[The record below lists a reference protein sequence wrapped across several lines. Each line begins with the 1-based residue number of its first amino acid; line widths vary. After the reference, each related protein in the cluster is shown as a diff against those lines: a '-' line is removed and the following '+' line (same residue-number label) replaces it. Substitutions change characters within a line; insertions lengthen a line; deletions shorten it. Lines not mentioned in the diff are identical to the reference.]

1 MRTMIRLAGCGM
13 VLALAV
19 GGLRADEDKVP
30 LDKLP
35 KAVKDSVKKRFPKAV
50 FVEATKET
58 EDGETEYAVTIKV
71 GQTKIDVTLTPDG
84 TITLIERMI
93 TAKDL
98 PKKVMDT
105 LKSRYPRAMIKTIAE
120 VIDVNDG
127 KETLDYY
134 EVVLVTA
141 ARKTL
146 EIEISADGTIKTTED
161 R

>member
-1 MRTMIRLAGCGM
+1 MRTMMQLVGCGM
-13 VLALAV
+13 MLALTV
-19 GGLRADEDKVP
+19 GGLPADEEKVP
-30 LDKLP
+30 LDKMP

-58 EDGETEYAVTIKV
+58 EDGETEYEVTIKI

-84 TITLIERMI
+84 TITLIEKMI
-93 TAKDL
+93 TVRDL
-98 PKKVMDT
+98 PKKTLDT
-105 LKSRYPRAMIKTIAE
+105 LKSKYPRAMISTIKE
-120 VIDVNDG
+120 VIDVTDG

-141 ARKTL
+141 DKKTL
-146 EIEISADGTIKTTED
+146 EIEVNADGKIQRTEG